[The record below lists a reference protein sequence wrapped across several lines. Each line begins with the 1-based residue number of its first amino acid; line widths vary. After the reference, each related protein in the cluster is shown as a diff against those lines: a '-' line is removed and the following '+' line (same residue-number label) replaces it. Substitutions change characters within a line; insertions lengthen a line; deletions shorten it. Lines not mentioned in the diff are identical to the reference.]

1 MKDPEKRYPSYEEL
15 LEGYKEQM
23 ASHEY
28 WVYNY
33 NVKADQIDK
42 LCVKA
47 AESLGNLD
55 YQLWR
60 HKTNKKYLDEA
71 VVCEVMTKRETL
83 ENVLIHFTGF
93 IDIDFLI
100 ANDSAPEGI
109 ERNKTRKERHHS
121 IRAPRSLL

>member
-15 LEGYKEQM
+15 LEGYKELD
-23 ASHEY
+23 ASHNY
-28 WVYNY
+28 WVVNY
-33 NVKADQIDK
+33 NTKADQIDK

-47 AESLGNLD
+47 AESLGNID

-60 HKTNKKYLDEA
+60 HKTNKKYMGEEA
-71 VVCEVMTKRETL
+71 VCELMTKRETL

-100 ANDSAPEGI
+100 ANDLAPEGI
-109 ERNKTRKERHHS
+109 ERNETRRERHHS